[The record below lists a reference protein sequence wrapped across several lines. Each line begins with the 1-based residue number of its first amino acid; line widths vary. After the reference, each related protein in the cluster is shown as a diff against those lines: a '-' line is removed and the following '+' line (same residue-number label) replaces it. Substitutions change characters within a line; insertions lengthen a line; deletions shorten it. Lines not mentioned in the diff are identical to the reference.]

1 MEFVW
6 KQCAKAKEICF
17 SNGCGGRYFIRFRTR
32 RPEKYEVAMGVLV
45 RVSLVG
51 VSQLRLLSLDHQ
63 DVKFL
68 LVTQA
73 EVAALAAIRT
83 LDATVSIASMNLEL
97 ANYYSICFRNLQVLF
112 YSSFYLFSVGSQIVS
127 PSLGLVSQREGV
139 VRRRGQTDRHREAN
153 SAAKCDL
160 EG

>member
-1 MEFVW
+1 
-6 KQCAKAKEICF
+6 
-17 SNGCGGRYFIRFRTR
+17 
-32 RPEKYEVAMGVLV
+32 MGVLV

-51 VSQLRLLSLDHQ
+51 VSQLGLLSLDHK

-73 EVAALAAIRT
+73 EVTALAAVRT

-112 YSSFYLFSVGSQIVS
+112 QLLSLVWEVKSFLRVWTLWVKGREWLGGEDRLTDTEKLIVQLNAIWKAKSSRI
-127 PSLGLVSQREGV
+127 
-139 VRRRGQTDRHREAN
+139 
-153 SAAKCDL
+153 SA
-160 EG
+160 

>member
-1 MEFVW
+1 
-6 KQCAKAKEICF
+6 
-17 SNGCGGRYFIRFRTR
+17 
-32 RPEKYEVAMGVLV
+32 MGVLV

-51 VSQLRLLSLDHQ
+51 VSQLGLLSLDHK

-73 EVAALAAIRT
+73 EVTALAAIRT

-112 YSSFYLFSVGSQIVS
+112 QLLSLVWEVKSFLRVWTLWVKGREWLGGEDRLTDTEKLIVQLNAIWKAKSSRI
-127 PSLGLVSQREGV
+127 
-139 VRRRGQTDRHREAN
+139 
-153 SAAKCDL
+153 SA
-160 EG
+160 

>member
-1 MEFVW
+1 
-6 KQCAKAKEICF
+6 
-17 SNGCGGRYFIRFRTR
+17 
-32 RPEKYEVAMGVLV
+32 MGVLV

-51 VSQLRLLSLDHQ
+51 VSQLGLLSLDHK

-73 EVAALAAIRT
+73 EAAALAAIRT
-83 LDATVSIASMNLEL
+83 LDATVSIASLNLEL

-112 YSSFYLFSVGSQIVS
+112 YSSFSFSAGSQVVS
-127 PSLGLVSQREGV
+127 PSLGLVGQREGV

-160 EG
+160 EGEVSPN

>member
-1 MEFVW
+1 
-6 KQCAKAKEICF
+6 
-17 SNGCGGRYFIRFRTR
+17 
-32 RPEKYEVAMGVLV
+32 MGVLV

-51 VSQLRLLSLDHQ
+51 VSQLGLLSLDHK

-73 EVAALAAIRT
+73 EAAALAAIRT
-83 LDATVSIASMNLEL
+83 LDATVSIASLNLEL

-112 YSSFYLFSVGSQIVS
+112 YSSFIFSAGSQVVS
-127 PSLGLVSQREGV
+127 PSLGLVGQREGV

-160 EG
+160 EGKVSPN

>member
-1 MEFVW
+1 
-6 KQCAKAKEICF
+6 
-17 SNGCGGRYFIRFRTR
+17 
-32 RPEKYEVAMGVLV
+32 MGVLV

-51 VSQLRLLSLDHQ
+51 VSQLGLLSLDHK

-73 EVAALAAIRT
+73 EAAALAAIRT
-83 LDATVSIASMNLEL
+83 LDATVSIASLNLEL

-112 YSSFYLFSVGSQIVS
+112 YSSFIFSAGSQVVS
-127 PSLGLVSQREGV
+127 PSLGLVGQREGV

-160 EG
+160 EGEVSPN